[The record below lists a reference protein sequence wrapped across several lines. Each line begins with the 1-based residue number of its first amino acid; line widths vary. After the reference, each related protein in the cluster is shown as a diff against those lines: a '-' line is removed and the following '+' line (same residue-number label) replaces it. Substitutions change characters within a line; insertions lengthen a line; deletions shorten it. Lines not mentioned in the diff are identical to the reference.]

1 MLYLHLLAPVDDILR
16 EGESSH
22 AGPADH
28 AVVAGRRV
36 SHLHR
41 RKLEETFSKS
51 NATQKQL
58 SAKGKKLVLK

>member
-1 MLYLHLLAPVDDILR
+1 MIYPHLLAPVDDILR
-16 EGESSH
+16 EGESAH
-22 AGPADH
+22 AGPPHH

-58 SAKGKKLVLK
+58 SAKGKMVLK

>member
-1 MLYLHLLAPVDDILR
+1 MIYPHLLAPVDDILR
-16 EGESSH
+16 EGEPAH
-22 AGPADH
+22 AGPPHH

-41 RKLEETFSKS
+41 RKLEETFSQS

-58 SAKGKKLVLK
+58 SAKGKIGIK